1 MDISYVKALHII
13 FVICWFAA
21 LFYIVRL
28 FIYTK
33 EAQDKDE
40 VAKPIL
46 TQQLLMMQKKLWYII
61 GWPSMIGTYVFG
73 WWMIFSNMTYYF
85 AQPWMWLKMIVVG
98 LLTLYHFECQRILNA
113 QKRGVFKSGS
123 FKLRMFNELATIFL
137 VGIVFLVVVKS
148 TSGLLWG
155 ILGLLA
161 FAAVV
166 MVFVFIYKRNRA
178 KENIQTQTLIY

>member
-1 MDISYVKALHII
+1 
-13 FVICWFAA
+13 
-21 LFYIVRL
+21 
-28 FIYTK
+28 
-33 EAQDKDE
+33 
-40 VAKPIL
+40 
-46 TQQLLMMQKKLWYII
+46 
-61 GWPSMIGTYVFG
+61 
-73 WWMIFSNMTYYF
+73 MTYYF
-85 AQPWMWLKMIVVG
+85 AQPWMWLKLIVVG

-166 MVFVFIYKRNRA
+166 MVFVFIYKKNRD
-178 KENIQTQTLIY
+178 KNGKSNIPLEENKTDEVKK